1 MANFTEAQQKY
12 IGDTITLAIA
22 QMESKVG
29 SILGQ
34 GEAMQT
40 RIQSIVQA
48 HDTALQ
54 ESSGRT
60 SALVEQVNAASAKLE
75 GYSALIN
82 DTDTKLR
89 NADAYVADLMDKL
102 RFVEGKFES

>member
-54 ESSGRT
+54 ERSG
-60 SALVEQVNAASAKLE
+60 
-75 GYSALIN
+75 
-82 DTDTKLR
+82 LR
-89 NADAYVADLMDKL
+89 IGRAGECSQCEVGRIQRDDQRHRREAQE
-102 RFVEGKFES
+102 R